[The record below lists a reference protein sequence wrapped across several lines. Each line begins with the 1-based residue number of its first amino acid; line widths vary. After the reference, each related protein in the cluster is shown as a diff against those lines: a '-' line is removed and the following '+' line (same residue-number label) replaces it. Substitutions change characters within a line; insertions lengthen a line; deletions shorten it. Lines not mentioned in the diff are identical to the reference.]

1 MRFANIRELR
11 LETNKVLALSRRNG
25 PVVVT
30 RNGYPIALL
39 RVISEDDF
47 DLKIGPLWKR
57 LKIAAERAGYRAKD
71 VQRLLK
77 KVRTA
82 KK

>member
-39 RVISEDDF
+39 RVIGEDDF

-57 LKIAAERAGYRAKD
+57 LKTAAERAGYRAKD